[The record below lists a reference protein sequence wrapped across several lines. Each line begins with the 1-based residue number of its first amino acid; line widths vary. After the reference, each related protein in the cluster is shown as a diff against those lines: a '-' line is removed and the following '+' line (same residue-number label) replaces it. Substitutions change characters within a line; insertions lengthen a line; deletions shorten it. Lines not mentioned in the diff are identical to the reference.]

1 MPRFDYIYTNFSA
14 GEFSPLLAGRIDLEK
29 YKSGCE
35 ILENYIPRPHGPAV
49 RRGGTRFIHA
59 TKDSTKKSRLIP
71 FDTGAGSGLF
81 HLEFG
86 DLYIRFYT
94 EDGILEEVSPTP
106 YEIVTAYTEAELFD
120 ITYLQD
126 ANTLYL
132 FHQDHPIASLIRN
145 DTYDWSLTDVVF
157 TAPPAEWTAGNYP
170 TCGTFFEQRLI
181 VGGCPGDPSTLWGSK
196 IGEYFNFTIGTN
208 DDDAFTY
215 TIYTDRI
222 NLIKWL
228 SAGEILAIG
237 TTGGEYK
244 MTSTSFN
251 ETITPANVKIV
262 RQTNYGTSNLTP
274 IRIGN
279 KVIFVQ
285 KGKLKVRNFGYK
297 LDSDSYTSEDLT
309 ILSEH
314 ITKPSLIE
322 AEYSNEPDSLA
333 WYIRD
338 DGELI
343 GFAYEPE
350 INIAAW
356 FRLVTNGFVES
367 ISVTDGWSD
376 TRFDDVMLIV
386 NRYIDGQEV
395 RYVEKLERPL
405 AEDEDLEDAFY
416 VDCGATYNGA
426 PANVFS
432 DLGYLEG
439 EWVSVLGDGGVL
451 PDVQVIE
458 GQVTLP
464 TTVSKL
470 QVGLP
475 YLSTLKTMRP
485 EGGNPIGT
493 SQGKTKR
500 VSKVTVR
507 INRTVGLLVNGE
519 RYFMGPPTMNQP
531 VPLESGDV
539 DVAIDDGY
547 ETNGQIVIQ
556 QNQPLPSTIVCIMPS
571 VRTE

>member
-1 MPRFDYIYTNFSA
+1 MSRFDYIYTNFSA

-35 ILENYIPRPHGPAV
+35 ILENYIPRPHGPSV